1 MRRGI
6 PMKKR
11 LIFIILVLLAALLA
25 VPGVMATEAD
35 ETEPAEDMIQIY
47 TVEDLLAIAENPTG
61 NYILMDDLDLAGVE
75 WVPMDFA
82 GTLDGNGHAILN
94 LTVTQVGQTME
105 KSYDSDKNAYETA
118 YAGMFCTLRGAVI
131 QNLQLLNVRALVE
144 ADTPCFLGGIAG
156 FMEYT
161 TISGCTVTGTLEL
174 RAFDRII
181 GIGGIAGYGCGKVEN
196 CQVDVTLIC
205 TDTDS
210 ETKDEQF
217 MGGIFATGYIDVFDS
232 QVKIDGYISE
242 FGSVHSGGI
251 AGAFVQYPLGSAR
264 TGRITG
270 NTVEGSITFFEKT
283 SPRRAYCN
291 PFVGQTVAK
300 GQKVEKN
307 TQTFKKK
314 EIRKYDTELRPET
327 CETPAYAETVTEA
340 TCDTFGFTTYTCE
353 GCGYT
358 YTDHYTLHNHDL
370 TEWTVVVEATELA
383 EGQSAASCKLCS
395 KEFLQTLEKL
405 EPAPTE
411 PPTEAPTEP
420 PETEPAE
427 EPATTVITT
436 VTPPE
441 EMPQWLTVVTM
452 AEVIAILIVALLIM
466 LRRNKKRKKSRRPA
480 PQKGKFS
487 R

>member
-6 PMKKR
+6 LMNKR

-25 VPGVMATEAD
+25 VPGVMATEIE
-35 ETEPAEDMIQIY
+35 ETQIPEDMIQIH
-47 TVEDLLAIAENPTG
+47 TVEDLMAIAENPSG
-61 NYILMDDLDLAGVE
+61 KYILMDDLDLNGIE
-75 WVPMDFA
+75 WIPMDFA

-105 KSYDSDKNAYETA
+105 KSYDSNKNAYETA

-131 QNLQLLNVRALVE
+131 KDLQLLNIRALVE

-217 MGGIFATGYIDVFDS
+217 MGGIFATGYIDVLDS
-232 QVKIDGYISE
+232 QVTIDGYISE
-242 FGSVHSGGI
+242 FGSVHCGGI
-251 AGAFVQYPLGSAR
+251 TGAVVQYPLGS
-264 TGRITG
+264 GRSGKIIGNNVTG
-270 NTVEGSITFFEKT
+270 NVTFFEKT
-283 SPRRAYCN
+283 NARRAYCN
-291 PFVGQTVAK
+291 GFVGAVVAK
-300 GQKVEKN
+300 GHKMDKN
-307 TQTFKKK
+307 KQDFKKK

-327 CETPAYAETVTEA
+327 CENPSYIEVVTEA
-340 TCDTFGFTTYTCE
+340 TCDTFGYITYTCE
-353 GCGYT
+353 GCSYT
-358 YTDHYTLHNHDL
+358 YTDHYTLHKHDL
-370 TEWTVVVEATELA
+370 TEWTVVVEATEMA
-383 EGQSAASCKLCS
+383 EGQSAAYCKDCS
-395 KEFLQTLEKL
+395 KEFLKTLEKL

-411 PPTEAPTEP
+411 PPTEAPAEP

-427 EPATTVITT
+427 EPATIVTT
-436 VTPPE
+436 TEAPE
-441 EMPQWLTVVTM
+441 EIPQWLVIVTM
-452 AEVIAILIVALLIM
+452 TEVIAILIVALLIM
-466 LRRNKKRKKSRRPA
+466 LRKSKKRKKSRRPA

>member
-6 PMKKR
+6 LLKKR
-11 LIFIILVLLAALLA
+11 LIFIILVLLAAVLA
-25 VPGVMATEAD
+25 VPGAMATEIE
-35 ETEPAEDMIQIY
+35 ETQIPEDMIQIY
-47 TVEDLLAIAENPTG
+47 TVEDLMAIAENPSG
-61 NYILMDDLDLAGVE
+61 SYILMDDFDMTGVE

-94 LTVTQVGQTME
+94 LTITQVGQTME
-105 KSYDSDKNAYETA
+105 MSYDGNKKSYETA

-131 QNLQLLNVRALVE
+131 KDLQLLNVRALVE
-144 ADTPCFLGGIAG
+144 SETPCFLAGIAG
-156 FMEYT
+156 YMEYS
-161 TISGCTVTGTLEL
+161 TISGCIVTGTLEL
-174 RAFDRII
+174 RAFDRIF
-181 GIGGIAGYGCGKVEN
+181 GVGGIAGYGSGKVEN

-217 MGGIFATGYIDVFDS
+217 MGGIFATGYIDVLDS
-232 QVKIDGYISE
+232 QVTIDGYISE

-251 AGAFVQYPLGSAR
+251 TGAFVQYPLGSAR
-264 TGRITG
+264 TGYITG
-270 NTVEGSITFFEKT
+270 NSVEGSITFFDKN

-291 PFVGQTVAK
+291 GFVGQTVAK

-314 EIRKYDTELRPET
+314 EIRKYDTELRPEA
-327 CETPAYAETVTEA
+327 CETPAYTETVTEA
-340 TCDTFGFTTYTCE
+340 TCDTFGYTTYTCE
-353 GCGYT
+353 GCSYT
-358 YTDHYTLHNHDL
+358 YIDHYTLHNHDL

-383 EGQSAASCKLCS
+383 EGQSAAQCKLCS

-427 EPATTVITT
+427 EPTTIVTT
-436 VTPPE
+436 TEAPE
-441 EMPQWLTVVTM
+441 EIPQWLVIVTM
-452 AEVIAILIVALLIM
+452 TEVIAILIVALLIM
-466 LRRNKKRKKSRRPA
+466 LRRNKKRKKSH
-480 PQKGKFS
+480 QTITKKGKFS